1 VAHSKGL
8 SLSDSGLLASPMQHL
23 LPPEV
28 ERLRAFEPILSEEDI
43 FRALGIEYIPPN
55 ERKNYGPEKVDVKE
69 FEFHQVPEML
79 EAAPDME
86 ISSEG
91 DVI

>member
-1 VAHSKGL
+1 
-8 SLSDSGLLASPMQHL
+8 MQHL

-55 ERKNYGPEKVDVKE
+55 ERNNYGPEKVDIKE
-69 FEFHQVPEML
+69 FEFQQLPEML
-79 EAAPDME
+79 EEAPDMG
-86 ISSEG
+86 ISG
-91 DVI
+91 DGDMI